1 MAVLNN
7 AINANAVTPLPP
19 VDGGL
24 GVSNPTAH
32 GVLVA
37 EGAAAANPIVLGAG
51 QLLIGTTA
59 GDPVAATLTAGTNI
73 TISSVSG
80 AVTINSSANG
90 SWVDETGAAVTMV
103 TNTGYTSDDGATLV
117 TFTLP
122 TSAAIGDFVE
132 IQGKGAGLWKIAQ
145 AASQQIFF
153 GNTSTTAGTGGSLA
167 STLQY
172 DAVKLRA
179 LTTGATSTWSVVSS
193 IGNLTVT

>member
-37 EGAAAANPIVLGAG
+37 EGAAAANSIVLGAG

-59 GDPVAATLTAGTNI
+59 GDPAAAALTAGTNI

-132 IQGKGAGLWKIAQ
+132 VQGKGAGLWKIAQ

-153 GNTSTTAGTGGSLA
+153 GNTSTTVGTGGSLA

-193 IGNLTVT
+193 VGNLTVT